1 MQDDTVASLPATSS
15 YSSNINAALQSA
27 LPLSLVHHH
36 HHTGQI
42 ILKRQE
48 GDFRAA
54 FCLIR
59 GDLPFLENHLAVLHS
74 TESAHYESLKF
85 ERRKQSYLLGR
96 IAAKT
101 AVSALLEINN
111 PASFNIGFGIFHF
124 PVVKGLNENTQVSIS
139 HCDDIGIALAFPEE
153 HPLGLDIEKI
163 NDQRLEAIK
172 SQLSDEEKA
181 LLEGCPVPAITGF
194 TLAWTIKEA
203 LSKVLR
209 TGLTADFKILE
220 INSIKSSVQEYTST
234 FRYYD
239 QYKAISQHSNDYA
252 CSIILP
258 RKTSA
263 DLAPFFDCFSK
274 TVSI

>member
-1 MQDDTVASLPATSS
+1 MFMKHLPGCAKRF
-15 YSSNINAALQSA
+15 NFIG
-27 LPLSLVHHH
+27 VHHH
-36 HHTGQI
+36 HYTGQI
-42 ILKRQE
+42 ILKREE
-48 GDFRAA
+48 GDYRAA
-54 FCLIR
+54 FCLVR
-59 GDLPFLENHLAVLHS
+59 GDLPFLEDHLPVLHP
-74 TESAHYESLKF
+74 TERAHYESLKF

-96 IAAKT
+96 VAAKT
-101 AVSALLEINN
+101 AVSALLEVNN
-111 PASFNIGFGIFHF
+111 PASFSIGFGIFHF
-124 PVVKGLNENTQVSIS
+124 PVVKGLNENIQVSIS

-172 SQLSDEEKA
+172 SQLSNEEKV
-181 LLEGCPVPAITGF
+181 LLEGCVVPPATGF

-203 LSKVLR
+203 LSKVLK

-220 INSIKSSVQEYTST
+220 IRSMENSGQAYTST

-239 QYKAISQHSNDYA
+239 QYKGVSCHSNDYA

-263 DLAPFFDCFSK
+263 DLAPFFACFSK
-274 TVSI
+274 AVSI

>member
-1 MQDDTVASLPATSS
+1 M
-15 YSSNINAALQSA
+15 
-27 LPLSLVHHH
+27 HHH

-42 ILKRQE
+42 LLKRRE

-59 GDLPFLENHLAVLHS
+59 GDLPFLEHHLPVLHS
-74 TESAHYESLKF
+74 TEKAHYESLKF

-101 AVSALLEINN
+101 AVSALLEISN
-111 PASFNIGFGIFHF
+111 PASFSIGFGIFHF

-172 SQLSDEEKA
+172 SQLADEEKL
-181 LLEGCPVPAITGF
+181 LLEGYALPPITGF

-220 INSIKSSVQEYTST
+220 ISSIKGSAQEYTST

-239 QYKAISQHSNDYA
+239 QYKALSWHSDDYA
-252 CSIILP
+252 CSVILP
-258 RKTSA
+258 RKTST
-263 DLAPFFDCFSK
+263 DLAPFFDCFLK
-274 TVSI
+274 AVSV